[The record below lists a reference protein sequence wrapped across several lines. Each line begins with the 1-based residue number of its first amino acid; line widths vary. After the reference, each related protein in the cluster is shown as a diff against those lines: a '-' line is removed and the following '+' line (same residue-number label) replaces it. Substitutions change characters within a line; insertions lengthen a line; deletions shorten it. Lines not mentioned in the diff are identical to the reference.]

1 MIIPIKVNMLI
12 KAELVY
18 KAVIKLISAIPTY
31 GIHAKP

>member
-1 MIIPIKVNMLI
+1 MLI

-31 GIHAKP
+31 GIHAKPQIIS